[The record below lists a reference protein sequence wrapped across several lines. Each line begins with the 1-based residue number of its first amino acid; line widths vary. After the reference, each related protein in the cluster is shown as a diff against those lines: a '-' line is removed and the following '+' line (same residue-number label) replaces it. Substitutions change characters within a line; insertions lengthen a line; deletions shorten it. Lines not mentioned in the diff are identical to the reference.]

1 MSVIVR
7 LFVAF
12 VMSTALA
19 PPDALFQ
26 AVVGPTAA
34 QPRPKPQLVTPP
46 PLPPQFQPR
55 PAAQSQLH
63 TQAQA
68 QSLTQ
73 PPSQAA
79 EPPALRPN
87 LLVASVTLG
96 DIGFKAGIRFAN
108 LGGRR
113 EIFIPLP
120 QGTALHVRQ
129 LTLVLDDLSAH
140 EARRNV
146 EVLINDRSVAAIAL
160 DGKGSARTVHIPLSG
175 PKPVDGFLRLSFVYA
190 GAATQDRCIDVRYV
204 GDSLTVRPESGI
216 ELEFDPAA
224 LRDVATIAALMPR
237 DVSVL
242 LPKHRL
248 SAAEFAS
255 ALTVARSLA
264 ATGRRAQ
271 FRSGYSV
278 PPDVVDADG
287 RRLWRHGFVIIGTP
301 EDITGS
307 VPSVF
312 KDGNAGRVGEI
323 NAVRIDG
330 YPALLITDG
339 AQGRAAR
346 LLGNRS
352 LGAVRGLSSAS
363 VIAVG
368 GPKLDSDRI
377 TFDQL
382 GLALGS
388 AEVYGRADI
397 GLAIDTRTLP
407 PDTLL
412 SRLLLDIMVAPD
424 GAGEKAVVSVF
435 INDRLMASAVAAQG
449 DRTRIDIPLPEGLVG
464 TTVNMRA
471 MVQRRSPQ
479 GDCRFEPQGYPAQ
492 ILGSST
498 LILGKSGAVHDF
510 SDLSTRWTN
519 GIQVI
524 VPSMAAERPERFLG
538 LLSDVVGGLSPEL
551 APITVRYSDNA
562 SPATPD
568 APFVVVGALPPHGTS
583 PHVHFDRGR
592 VAVNDR
598 SGHTLLDLGGFA
610 TGAVAQL
617 ASANGHPGVW
627 IRPLSAD
634 SSLPTPQTLRLDRGN
649 VAFID
654 QNGVAL
660 AMSTERDT
668 LIRVAYPDQVSWLMV
683 AKRFQ
688 SWIIGA
694 LWLFATVAFL
704 FALQRI
710 RRRRTHTADE

>member
-1 MSVIVR
+1 MCVYVR
-7 LFVAF
+7 ILLACLVSLALIDP
-12 VMSTALA
+12 ALA
-19 PPDALFQ
+19 QSGARSRN
-26 AVVGPTAA
+26 VAA
-34 QPRPKPQLVTPP
+34 P
-46 PLPPQFQPR
+46 PLPPQFHPLS
-55 PAAQSQLH
+55 PAL
-63 TQAQA
+63 QAQA
-68 QSLTQ
+68 Q
-73 PPSQAA
+73 A
-79 EPPALRPN
+79 PAPTPAPVAPRPN
-87 LLVASVTLG
+87 LLVATVTLA
-96 DIGFKAGIRFAN
+96 DVGFKNGVRFAN

-120 QGTALHVRQ
+120 QGADLQVTE

-160 DGKGSARTVHIPLSG
+160 DGKGTARTVRVPLHR
-175 PKPVDGFLRLSFVYA
+175 PKAHEGFLKLTFVYA

-216 ELEFDPAA
+216 ELEFDPTT

-237 DVSVL
+237 DVTVL
-242 LPKHRL
+242 LPNRRL
-248 SAAEFAS
+248 TTTDFES
-255 ALTVARSLA
+255 ALAVARSLA
-264 ATGRRAQ
+264 ATGRRAN
-271 FRSGYSV
+271 FKSGYGVVS
-278 PPDVVDADG
+278 PDVVDANG
-287 RRLWRHGFVIIGTP
+287 RRQWLRGYVIIGTP
-301 EDITGS
+301 EEVTGS
-307 VPSVF
+307 VPSIF
-312 KDGNAGRVGEI
+312 KNDAAGGVGAI
-323 NAVRIDG
+323 DAVRIDG
-330 YPALLITDG
+330 YPALLISDG
-339 AQGRAAR
+339 ASGRAGR

-352 LGAVRGLSSAS
+352 IGAARSLSSAS
-363 VIAVG
+363 VVAVG
-368 GPKLDSDRI
+368 GPKLSTERI

-382 GLALGS
+382 GLPLGS

-397 GLAIDTRTLP
+397 GIAIDTRSMP
-407 PDTLL
+407 ADTLL

-435 INDRLMASAVAAQG
+435 VNDRLMASAVAAQG
-449 DRTRIDIPLPEGLVG
+449 DPTRIDIPLPDGLVG
-464 TTVNMRA
+464 TIVNMRA

-498 LILGKSGAVHDF
+498 LILAPSGSVHDF

-524 VPSMAAERPERFLG
+524 VPLAAAERPDRYLG
-538 LLSDVVGGLSPEL
+538 LIADVVGSLSQEL
-551 APITVRYSDNA
+551 APVSVRFFNNSSAA
-562 SPATPD
+562 SPD
-568 APFVVVGALPPHGTS
+568 APFVVVGSLPPSGS
-583 PHVHFDRGR
+583 DPHVRFDRGR

-598 SGHTLLDLGGFA
+598 SGRTLLDLGGFS

-617 ASANGHPGVW
+617 ISSGGHPGIW
-627 IRPLSAD
+627 IRPLAD
-634 SSLPTPQTLRLDRGN
+634 DGTLPTPQALRLDRGD
-649 VAFID
+649 VAFVD

-694 LWLFATVAFL
+694 LWLLATVTFL
-704 FALQRI
+704 FVLQRM
-710 RRRRTHTADE
+710 RRRRPQSAGQ